1 MKLKFLNDKIGV
13 IACVGV
19 EETEVD
25 SRYGTSF
32 MKKKTARKSSGN
44 IGEELRFEHILS
56 SDVCGTYRWR
66 CPVIRYEYEDP
77 RCGREKRFA
86 S

>member
-1 MKLKFLNDKIGV
+1 
-13 IACVGV
+13 
-19 EETEVD
+19 
-25 SRYGTSF
+25 
-32 MKKKTARKSSGN
+32 MKKKKLQKKQWN

-66 CPVIRYEYEDP
+66 CPAIRYEYEDP
-77 RCGREKRFA
+77 RRDREKSFA

>member
-1 MKLKFLNDKIGV
+1 MFPGIGLH
-13 IACVGV
+13 
-19 EETEVD
+19 E
-25 SRYGTSF
+25 
-32 MKKKTARKSSGN
+32 KKKLQKKQWN

-66 CPVIRYEYEDP
+66 CPAIRYEYEDP
-77 RCGREKRFA
+77 RRDREKSFA